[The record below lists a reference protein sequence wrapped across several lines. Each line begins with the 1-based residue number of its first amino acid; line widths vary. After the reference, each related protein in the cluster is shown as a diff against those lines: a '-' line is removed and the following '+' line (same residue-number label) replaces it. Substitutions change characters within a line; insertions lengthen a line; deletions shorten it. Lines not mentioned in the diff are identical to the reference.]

1 MDVRDQRVRF
11 VLEATSGQR
20 SFSGLCAEF
29 GISRPTGYVWLK
41 RYRGAGLTGISEQSR
56 RPHTSPQR
64 TSEWIEAQVVQLR
77 QRYPDWGARKLA
89 VLLSRQG
96 IELPP
101 TTVHRILLRYDLVAE
116 SDRHSQALQ
125 RFERERPNELW
136 QMDFKGPRGWRHPVG
151 PLSIID
157 DHSRYLI
164 ALAATGSTHA
174 ALVREQ
180 LEQAFIDCG
189 LPEGMLMDHGIPWCS
204 TQAPAGSTRLTFWLM
219 RQGIGL
225 HWSRIRHPQTQGK
238 VERFHLSLMQALDKR
253 GTPTRD
259 TQKWL
264 DDYRWEHNHIRP
276 HEALGMLTPASRWQP
291 SPRRYDPQLPRWE
304 YPEGSWV
311 LKVDCQG
318 KIDVKGKRWKISRAL
333 AGDWVRL
340 LPVEHRILVYY
351 CNTLMRELD
360 PSMQRATI
368 VARCM
373 EEPKEQKL

>member
-136 QMDFKGPRGWRHPVG
+136 QMDF
-151 PLSIID
+151 
-157 DHSRYLI
+157 
-164 ALAATGSTHA
+164 
-174 ALVREQ
+174 
-180 LEQAFIDCG
+180 
-189 LPEGMLMDHGIPWCS
+189 
-204 TQAPAGSTRLTFWLM
+204 
-219 RQGIGL
+219 
-225 HWSRIRHPQTQGK
+225 
-238 VERFHLSLMQALDKR
+238 
-253 GTPTRD
+253 
-259 TQKWL
+259 
-264 DDYRWEHNHIRP
+264 
-276 HEALGMLTPASRWQP
+276 
-291 SPRRYDPQLPRWE
+291 
-304 YPEGSWV
+304 
-311 LKVDCQG
+311 
-318 KIDVKGKRWKISRAL
+318 
-333 AGDWVRL
+333 
-340 LPVEHRILVYY
+340 
-351 CNTLMRELD
+351 
-360 PSMQRATI
+360 
-368 VARCM
+368 
-373 EEPKEQKL
+373 